1 MESDFRHQSFLWTW
15 TLAMAKER
23 RYISYGYSTEKE
35 LKISDKSNLVAFTS
49 LIEKVNRCKT

>member
-23 RYISYGYSTEKE
+23 RYISYGYSTE
-35 LKISDKSNLVAFTS
+35 LKISDKSNLVAFIS